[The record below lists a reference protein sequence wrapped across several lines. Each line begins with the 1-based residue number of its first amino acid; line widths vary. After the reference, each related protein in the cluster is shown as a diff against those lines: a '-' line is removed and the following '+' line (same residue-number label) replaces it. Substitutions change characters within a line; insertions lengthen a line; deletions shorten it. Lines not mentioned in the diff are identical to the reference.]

1 MSFCDEESVDV
12 EPEVDEESVDVEP
25 EVDEES
31 VDVSEL
37 ELELVLLD

>member
-1 MSFCDEESVDV
+1 MFYQESVDV

-31 VDVSEL
+31 VDVFEL